1 LRATRSI
8 AVELIPANRK
18 CKRGDSNMTK
28 EKPTASMD
36 VKLCP
41 VKRKGKKE
49 RDGSEGMPSKGQA
62 VELGL
67 PDMKSLADSKGKKEG
82 KVSKETPTRTMAV
95 DLSPDNLKGKKERN
109 VSEGM
114 PTRSMAVKLNLAN
127 MNAKKKESKVTGSVA
142 VELSPANL
150 KGKKDSEV
158 STEKSRTLEQAI
170 ARASSR
176 GLVLDSSP
184 SSTRVSTR
192 KLTKKYVTTPGKG
205 DAAIV
210 NSLANEN
217 RSVGKLPS
225 TISDALIMPKNISLK
240 KNEAMRV
247 HNVIMT
253 RMKEIAELPKSQH
266 SSKAPSQQHSS
277 KVAKMVCGRTV
288 STRSEA
294 RQLRSKTSQMRSTT

>member
-1 LRATRSI
+1 
-8 AVELIPANRK
+8 
-18 CKRGDSNMTK
+18 
-28 EKPTASMD
+28 
-36 VKLCP
+36 VKL
-41 VKRKGKKE
+41 
-49 RDGSEGMPSKGQA
+49 S
-62 VELGL
+62 LG
-67 PDMKSLADSKGKKEG
+67 
-82 KVSKETPTRTMAV
+82 
-95 DLSPDNLKGKKERN
+95 
-109 VSEGM
+109 
-114 PTRSMAVKLNLAN
+114 N

-150 KGKKDSEV
+150 KGKKKESKVSERTPTGCVAVELNLANKGKKDSEV

-176 GLVLDSSP
+176 GLVLNSGP

-205 DAAIV
+205 DATIV
-210 NSLANEN
+210 KSLANEN

-225 TISDALIMPKNISLK
+225 TVSDALIMPKNISLK
-240 KNEAMRV
+240 KNEVMRV

-266 SSKAPSQQHSS
+266 SSKAPSKQHSS
-277 KVAKMVCGRTV
+277 KVAKMVCARTV

-294 RQLRSKTSQMRSTT
+294 RQLRSKTSQMKIYNMLKGSTNQEKLKHH